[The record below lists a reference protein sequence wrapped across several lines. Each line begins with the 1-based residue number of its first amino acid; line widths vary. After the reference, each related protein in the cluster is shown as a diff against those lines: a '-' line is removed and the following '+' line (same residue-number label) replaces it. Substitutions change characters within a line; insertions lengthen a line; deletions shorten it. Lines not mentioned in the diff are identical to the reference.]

1 MDIIELIFQGQLYF
15 VNYKQLE
22 DTKKKDQLVN
32 FQSANIINYI
42 QQYMGNNKMVL
53 IY

>member
-22 DTKKKDQLVN
+22 DTKKN
-32 FQSANIINYI
+32 RIN
-42 QQYMGNNKMVL
+42 
-53 IY
+53 

>member
-22 DTKKKDQLVN
+22 DTKKIGSTSQLPKCK
-32 FQSANIINYI
+32 Y
-42 QQYMGNNKMVL
+42 NKLYSTV
-53 IY
+53 YGK